1 MIPVLFWLLVT
12 ANAAGFGTLVVGW
25 WALAIVAVAAGFAAP
40 ERARPLLTVPLG
52 ALIGW
57 GILLFRSAR
66 VENFP
71 ALTEL
76 LDRLLPV
83 PSLVLAGTTLLL
95 AAVLGMGGALVGS
108 ALRRQSD
115 RDGHTAVSA
124 S

>member
-1 MIPVLFWLLVT
+1 MIPVFFWLLVT
-12 ANAAGFGTLVVGW
+12 ANAAGFGTLVAGW
-25 WALAIVAVAAGFAAP
+25 WALVVVAIAAGIAAP

-71 ALTEL
+71 ALVGL
-76 LDRLLPV
+76 LDRVLPV

-95 AAVLGMGGALVGS
+95 AAVLGMGGVLIGS
-108 ALRRQSD
+108 ALRRDSGRTDQS
-115 RDGHTAVSA
+115 AISA